1 MIIANVSNN
10 DKQKKALYIIENIN
24 SRDEDKVKSFPIV
37 RSKHNYGENDRNR
50 T

>member
-1 MIIANVSNN
+1 MIIAKCIYNN
-10 DKQKKALYIIENIN
+10 DKQKRALYIENIN

-37 RSKHNYGENDRNR
+37 RSKDNYGENDRNR

>member
-1 MIIANVSNN
+1 MINKREHCV
-10 DKQKKALYIIENIN
+10 DNIN
-24 SRDEDKVKSFPIV
+24 FRDEDKVNSFPIV